1 MAVPLLVSGMIDD
14 LNFSQMWN
22 LSLYPFSNTDLKRS
36 SAYTVGID
44 IGSTSTK
51 VAISTEKPWSVD
63 LCNYWPL
70 PDGKKQ
76 VPTAVLYKPQGKKT
90 LRWFAFGQEAIDE
103 ERGLLFM
110 NFLAHLCKQVS
121 QLTVMSQVC

>member
-1 MAVPLLVSGMIDD
+1 MAVPSLVSGMIDED
-14 LNFSQMWN
+14 LNFSQMWY
-22 LSLYPFSNTDLKRS
+22 LSSYPLINTDLKRS

-51 VAISTEKPWSVD
+51 VAISTEKPWSID
-63 LCNYWPL
+63 LCDYWPL

-76 VPTAVLYKPQGKKT
+76 VPTAVLYRSQEEKAW
-90 LRWFAFGQEAIDE
+90 RCFAFGQEAIDKE
-103 ERGLLFM
+103 GGLLFM

-121 QLTVMSQVC
+121 SGL